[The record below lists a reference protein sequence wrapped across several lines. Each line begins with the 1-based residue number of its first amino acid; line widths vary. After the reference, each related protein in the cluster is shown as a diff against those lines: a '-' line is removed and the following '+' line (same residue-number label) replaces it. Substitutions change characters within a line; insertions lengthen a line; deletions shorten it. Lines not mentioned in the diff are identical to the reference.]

1 MKTSQFDRLATSAP
15 LNKTSAVV
23 TGKSGIHWTPKKTF
37 LQPRYDSPQP
47 LSPVPVGMP
56 DLAGNQFCRFKVA
69 GYLGRDGKWLVRC
82 ACSAY
87 EERTAKA
94 IRNPKNIVDC
104 CQECQ
109 HLLQIKRNQ
118 HWLRTGK
125 NLPLED
131 FL

>member
-1 MKTSQFDRLATSAP
+1 MKTSSFDRIATSAP
-15 LNKTSAVV
+15 LNKTAAVV
-23 TGKSGIHWTPKKTF
+23 AGKSGIHWTPKKKI

-47 LSPVPVGMP
+47 TFPVPKDMP
-56 DLAGNQFCRFKVA
+56 DVNGRSFGRFKVI

-82 ACSAY
+82 GCSIY
-87 EERTAKA
+87 EERTTKSV
-94 IRNPKNIVDC
+94 INPKNTVDC